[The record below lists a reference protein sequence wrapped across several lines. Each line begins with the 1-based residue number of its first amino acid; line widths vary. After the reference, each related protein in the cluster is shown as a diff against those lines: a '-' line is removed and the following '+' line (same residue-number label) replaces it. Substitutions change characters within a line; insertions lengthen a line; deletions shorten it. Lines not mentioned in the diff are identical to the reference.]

1 MQKVRFKKEKKTVK
15 PSSLT
20 ENGDKLQVALS
31 LPTYFKW
38 REKEITQVI
47 IIRAKPGK

>member
-1 MQKVRFKKEKKTVK
+1 M
-15 PSSLT
+15 P
-20 ENGDKLQVALS
+20 ENGDKLLVALS

-38 REKEITQVI
+38 REKEITQII